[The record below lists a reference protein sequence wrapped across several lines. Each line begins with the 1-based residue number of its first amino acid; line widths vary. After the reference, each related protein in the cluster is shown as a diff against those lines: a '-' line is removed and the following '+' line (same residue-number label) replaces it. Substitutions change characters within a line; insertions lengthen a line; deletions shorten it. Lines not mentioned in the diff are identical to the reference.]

1 MAALTVLLSV
11 LPARGTGER
20 HAAPVK
26 EATVSPLGVRS
37 GISEPRVAAPRCGRA
52 SPRSIPHILERLDA
66 LVHSIHLLL
75 EPVGLL
81 AERRE
86 LLLGG
91 GLGWRIWRR

>member
-1 MAALTVLLSV
+1 MAILTVFLSV
-11 LPARGTGER
+11 LPARGAGER
-20 HAAPVK
+20 HMSPVK
-26 EATVSPLGVRS
+26 EAMVSLLGVRS
-37 GISEPRVAAPRCGRA
+37 GISEPRTAAPRCG
-52 SPRSIPHILERLDA
+52 SPRSTLGVLERLDA